1 MNQMLFRSLEKEWRQ
16 RKIQLQTRNSTS
28 LANWIFEQF
37 GIIEALIY
45 GLSEEIN
52 SPESYWKHWGALTI
66 LLKLVK
72 QEIQASG
79 LRSFHLYFEE
89 IHTLFG
95 TCWAFNTTLNKE
107 QLRILETCIVSIH
120 THFIAFVQGEE
131 YCDIGIISETLDEA
145 TKEIGAL
152 YMQVSN
158 FPK

>member
-1 MNQMLFRSLEKEWRQ
+1 MKKNGDNVKSNYK
-16 RKIQLQTRNSTS
+16 TRNSTS

-52 SPESYWKHWGALTI
+52 STESYWKHWGALTI

-95 TCWAFNTTLNKE
+95 TCWAFNKTLNKE
-107 QLRILETCIVSIH
+107 QLRTLETCIVSIH

-131 YCDIGIISETLDEA
+131 YCDIGIISESLDEA
-145 TKEIGAL
+145 TKEIGAI

-158 FPK
+158 LPK